1 MRYTIYT
8 ASRRNG
14 TRAGVALGSVRFSV
28 TLKET
33 TFTALRSRADA
44 SHRGLS
50 GEAADIIELAV
61 AAPEAGE
68 RAA

>member
-1 MRYTIYT
+1 
-8 ASRRNG
+8 
-14 TRAGVALGSVRFSV
+14 VRFSV